1 MCTRTMLE
9 KIQLV
14 SSIFQNHRP
23 TLQLLIIPKLLQIPQ
38 KLQISRLPP
47 TPQKLLILQATKQLT
62 KLHKQRISRLL
73 LTPLLLLILQETKQL
88 TKLQMLQ
95 KQQIQLLSEV

>member
-1 MCTRTMLE
+1 MLE

-23 TLQLLIIPKLLQIPQ
+23 TPQLLIIPKLQQIPQ
-38 KLQISRLPP
+38 KLQISRLLPI
-47 TPQKLLILQATKQLT
+47 PQLLLILQATT

-73 LTPLLLLILQETKQL
+73 PTPLLLLILQETKQL
-88 TKLQMLQ
+88 TKLQILQ
-95 KQQIQLLSEV
+95 KQQIQLQILQ